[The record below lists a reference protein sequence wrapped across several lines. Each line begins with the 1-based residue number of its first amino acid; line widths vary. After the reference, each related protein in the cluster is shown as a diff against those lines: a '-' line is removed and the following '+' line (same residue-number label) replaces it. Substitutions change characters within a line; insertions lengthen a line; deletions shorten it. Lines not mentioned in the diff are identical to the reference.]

1 MKAEDEKEEE
11 VAEILE
17 SIKPVLTAQVAAARQ
32 VTIEGAERVRK
43 QKRIIEF
50 KLDPTQDEKGQK
62 SNRSCSDGS
71 FCFCLSFI
79 I

>member
-17 SIKPVLTAQVAAARQ
+17 SIKPVLTAQVVAAQQ

-43 QKRIIEF
+43 QKRIIELE
-50 KLDPTQDEKGQK
+50 LDPTQDEKVK
-62 SNRSCSDGS
+62 SVLERC
-71 FCFCLSFI
+71 
-79 I
+79 